1 LLYLTLVASVSAVLA
16 DASGF
21 YFEVSKTSAPHPQL
35 QAVAGKETPALTLDD
50 IHGSRHKLEQSAGKT
65 ILVHFFATWCEPCR
79 PELASL
85 SKLLARNGDTL
96 AVVAISVAEPP
107 ARVKR
112 YFEKTPVNFPVLLDA
127 DRAAMK
133 AWGVSMLPTTFVLDG
148 RGAVRLQVEGD
159 IDWQRRDVLARLRE
173 IERENGGNT
182 W

>member
-1 LLYLTLVASVSAVLA
+1 MLYLTLVASVSAVLA

-85 SKLLARNGDTL
+85 SKLLARDKGRSL
-96 AVVAISVAEPP
+96 AVLAVSVAEPP

-112 YFEKTPVNFPVLLDA
+112 YFETSPVEFPVLLDA
-127 DRAAMK
+127 DRSTTK
-133 AWGVSMLPTTFVLDG
+133 AWGVSVLPTTFVVDPT
-148 RGAVRLQVEGD
+148 GAIRLEVEGD
-159 IDWQRRDVLARLRE
+159 LDWQRPDVLALL
-173 IERENGGNT
+173 ENMGACHSN
-182 W
+182 